1 MTPMDSDKK
10 QRMIDKILKL
20 LELGKESNGAYTP
33 EQQSANEMA
42 SRLMAEYAIDFSDLQ
57 HAPKKGDMKR
67 VDVDPIDD
75 RYSHWE
81 GMLANCMADVF
92 DCKVVRTSKP
102 GSWGLSFLG
111 VKSDLEIAIF
121 FYRHLRMTVCRKAEI
136 NYKKIKEQDAYA
148 YGMVATI
155 NDRMKQLYK
164 MRQEV
169 MTSDCRDLVVVK
181 TDAVKEFVHEQFPN
195 LRRGRSFRVTDTGA
209 LSHGRK
215 DGHDVNLNRPVGYEH
230 TPKPR
235 LSRGH

>member
-1 MTPMDSDKK
+1 MKNSFFSRFTPKEPKFFPLLK
-10 QRMIDKILKL
+10 QLSEVL
-20 LELGKESNGAYTP
+20 CEASVVLTES
-33 EQQSANEMA
+33 
-42 SRLMAEYAIDFSDLQ
+42 LQ
-57 HAPKKGDMKR
+57 HDSPTER
-67 VDVDPIDD
+67 
-75 RYSHWE
+75 
-81 GMLANCMADVF
+81 AD
-92 DCKVVRTSKP
+92 
-102 GSWGLSFLG
+102 
-111 VKSDLEIAIF
+111 
-121 FYRHLRMTVCRKAEI
+121 Y
-136 NYKKIKEQDAYA
+136 YKKIKEQDAYA
-148 YGMVATI
+148 YGMVVTI

-181 TDAVKEFVHEQFPN
+181 TDAVKKCVHEQFPN